1 MTQYRGINGIPPVVK
16 NLLAINIVIWI
27 AQIYFRKQGIA
38 LEVWGA
44 LWGIDTGNFK
54 VWQLVTHMFMHASV
68 DEFGRIEFM
77 HIFFNM
83 LTLWMFGRILENFW
97 GSKKFLQFY
106 IICGL
111 AAGIAQL
118 LVGHFTVAVGAS
130 GAIMGLMAGFAYLFP
145 NTELFVMFI
154 PVPIKAK
161 YAIPAFMAIDLF
173 GGIAK
178 IEGDNIAHFA
188 HLGGAVAGFL
198 LVLFW
203 NKNNRKTF
211 Y

>member
-16 NLLAINIVIWI
+16 NLLAINIVVWI
-27 AQIYFRKQGIA
+27 AQIYFSRQGIP

-68 DEFGRIEFM
+68 DAFGRIEFM

-83 LTLWMFGRILENFW
+83 FTLWMFGRILENFW

-130 GAIMGLMAGFAYLFP
+130 GAIMGLMVGFAYLFP
-145 NTELFVMFI
+145 NTELFMMFI
-154 PVPIKAK
+154 PIPIKAK
-161 YAIPAFMAIDLF
+161 FAIPALMAIDLF

-178 IEGDNIAHFA
+178 IQGDNIAHFA
-188 HLGGAVAGFL
+188 HLGGAVAGFI

>member
-97 GSKKFLQFY
+97 GSKNFLQFY

-111 AAGIAQL
+111 AAPKKPLSGPRSKKKQTPPPKFFFFFFRFFVGIA
-118 LVGHFTVAVGAS
+118 
-130 GAIMGLMAGFAYLFP
+130 
-145 NTELFVMFI
+145 
-154 PVPIKAK
+154 
-161 YAIPAFMAIDLF
+161 
-173 GGIAK
+173 
-178 IEGDNIAHFA
+178 
-188 HLGGAVAGFL
+188 
-198 LVLFW
+198 
-203 NKNNRKTF
+203 
-211 Y
+211 